1 MLLSRHPV
9 GREELRESDRIIEYE
24 IAGDPLGVPVFMHH
38 GTPGSSAGPRPR
50 NAVLSRLGVMT
61 ISYSR
66 PGYGHSTRA
75 EFRSVASA
83 ATDVAMIADSLG
95 IERFAV
101 LGRSGGGPHALAC
114 AALLTDRVVRTAAL
128 VSLAPAEA
136 TDLDWYRN
144 MAGSN
149 VRAYRSAREDRPQL
163 VESIRVRA
171 DRVRRDPSHLI
182 DQLRGEMTDSDAR
195 VIDDPQIHLLMLSNY
210 RDALAQGP
218 YGWIDDVL
226 AIRRG
231 WGFDLRDISGPVRL
245 WHGAHDRFAPA
256 SHTRWLAD
264 RIRGATVEVESGA
277 AHFDAL
283 PIVPRMLEWLATPVT
298 DFAQPDGAAPSR
310 A

>member
-1 MLLSRHPV
+1 
-9 GREELRESDRIIEYE
+9 
-24 IAGDPLGVPVFMHH
+24 
-38 GTPGSSAGPRPR
+38 
-50 NAVLSRLGVMT
+50 MT

-66 PGYGHSTRA
+66 PGYGNSTRA
-75 EFRSVASA
+75 EFRTVASA
-83 ATDVAMIADSLG
+83 ANDVAMLADSLG
-95 IERFAV
+95 IDRFAV

-114 AALLTDRVVRTAAL
+114 ASLLPDRVVRTAAL

-136 TDLDWYRN
+136 TDLDWYRG

-149 VRAYRSAREDRPQL
+149 VRAYQSAREDRRQL

-171 DRVRRDPSHLI
+171 DRVRRDPSHLL
-182 DQLRGEMTDSDAR
+182 DQLRAEMTDSDAR
-195 VIDDPQIHLLMLSNY
+195 VIDDPQINQLMLNNY

-226 AIRRG
+226 AIRRN
-231 WGFDLRDISGPVRL
+231 WGFDLREIGCPVRL

-256 SHTRWLAD
+256 RHTTWLAE
-264 RIRGATVEVESGA
+264 RIPGATAEVESGA

-298 DFAQPDGAAPSR
+298 DFAQRDVPRRVAPRGRPPGPRSSER
-310 A
+310 LGIDQPMQVPTVAES